1 MRASVLLAG
10 PPVNIEAAVIG
21 RVFYVVRRVLCGLLG
36 LFCLLDVFFHVLLGF
51 SLGSLCFLVG
61 VINGALRFGLAV
73 FYRLVGRFAGLV
85 NGLPGFFL
93 YAGGFL
99 LRRLFWC
106 VFAGDDDAAG
116 DRVKAEFAFSI
127 AVRGRGRCR

>member
-10 PPVNIEAAVIG
+10 TPVNIETAVIG

-36 LFCLLDVFFHVLLGF
+36 LLCLLDVFFHVLLGL

-61 VINGALRFGLAV
+61 VINGALCFGLAV
-73 FYRLVGRFAGLV
+73 FYRLIGRFAGLV

-99 LRRLFWC
+99 LCSLFWC

>member
-10 PPVNIEAAVIG
+10 TPVNIETAVIG

-36 LFCLLDVFFHVLLGF
+36 LLCLLDVFFHVLLGL

-73 FYRLVGRFAGLV
+73 FYRLTGRFAGLG
-85 NGLPGFFL
+85 NGLPG
-93 YAGGFL
+93 
-99 LRRLFWC
+99 
-106 VFAGDDDAAG
+106 V
-116 DRVKAEFAFSI
+116 
-127 AVRGRGRCR
+127 